1 MTWGLEDVT
10 VRFARRT
17 ALDRVTMAVEPG
29 TVTVVVGGDGAGKS
43 TLLRVLLG
51 LVEPAGGLV
60 RRPAKERVGFVTAT
74 GGSYDDLTVDEN
86 INFAGRAYGV
96 GAAALTARSAQLLE
110 RTGLIGARRRLGGH
124 LSGGMQRKLALATA
138 LVHDPALLVLD
149 EPTTGVDPVS
159 RVELWRLISGAAAD
173 GAGVVVATTYVEEA
187 RRGSSVV
194 LLEAG
199 RVLAAGTPAQII
211 ASVPGRVGEV
221 AAAERP
227 EGVAWRHGTGWRVW
241 SPSGVLPAS
250 ATSVDP
256 TFHDAV
262 MVASLNVTRAAS

>member
-1 MTWGLEDVT
+1 MTWGLADVT
-10 VRFARRT
+10 VRFGRRT
-17 ALDRVTMAVEPG
+17 VLDGVSMAVEPG
-29 TVTVVVGGDGAGKS
+29 TVTVIVGGDGAGKS
-43 TLLRVLLG
+43 TALRVLLG
-51 LVEPAGGLV
+51 LVEPAGGRV
-60 RRPAKERVGFVTAT
+60 SRPGKERVGFVTAT

-86 INFAGRAYGV
+86 ITFAGRAYGV
-96 GAAALTARSAQLLE
+96 APAALEARAAVLLE
-110 RTGLIGARRRLGGH
+110 RTGLGGARRRLGGH

-159 RVELWRLISGAAAD
+159 RVELWRLISGAAAG

-211 ASVPGRVGEV
+211 AGVPGRVGSV
-221 AAAERP
+221 AGSARP
-227 EGVAWRHGTGWRVW
+227 GGVAWRRGTGWRVW
-241 SPSGVLPAS
+241 SPSGQLPDS
-250 ATSVDP
+250 AAPVKP
-256 TFHDAV
+256 TFNDAV
-262 MVASLNVTRAAS
+262 MVASLSASRVAS